1 MIAMQRM
8 WTWCALACLGLAVDA
23 RAADITGSA
32 ALTSDYVW
40 RGTTQ
45 TRGEPAVQAG
55 VKVAGASG
63 VYASLW
69 GTNVDYGPAADA
81 STEFDATVGWG
92 TALSDDWS
100 VDVNLL
106 RYVYPST
113 RIDLDWTEANGTLMF
128 RDRAWLSLGYSR
140 EALGGDDA
148 GLYALVGGRLP
159 VNDRL
164 NLELAVGHYFLQQ
177 RDYTHAQLSAVFAL
191 AGPLSLRFT
200 AHTTDS
206 NAKRIF
212 GDNAAGPRIEAALQ
226 ATF

>member
-1 MIAMQRM
+1 M
-8 WTWCALACLGLAVDA
+8 WTWCFLAALGLAVDA
-23 RAADITGSA
+23 RAVEISGSA

-55 VKVAGASG
+55 AKVAGTSG

-69 GTNVDYGPAADA
+69 GSNVDFGPASDA
-81 STEFDATVGWG
+81 NSEFDATVGWG
-92 TALSDDWS
+92 KPLSDDWS

-113 RIDLDWTEANGTLMF
+113 SAGLDWTEANGTLGF

-140 EALGGDDA
+140 DALGGDDA
-148 GLYALVGGRLP
+148 GLYAQLGGRLP
-159 VNDRL
+159 VSDRL
-164 NLELAVGHYFLQQ
+164 KLELAVGHYVLHA
-177 RDYTHAQLSAVFAL
+177 RDYAHAQLSAVLAL
-191 AGPLSLRFT
+191 AGPVSLRVT
-200 AHTTDS
+200 AHTTDA
-206 NAKRIF
+206 NAKRVF
-212 GDNAAGPRIEAALQ
+212 GDDAAGPRVEAALQ